1 MNNKID
7 LIIAFFMIFITGC
20 DFSPTSSSEQISDYE
35 VIEMIKNAEKIEI
48 SNDELPSQSQAT
60 IEQEYFEYEG
70 LANWKASDLGYM
82 VELSGRGQR
91 YGMFREAYFN
101 MDGRKLDPNDRDAE
115 DREYGD
121 DRLDEDYECFELVLP
136 VTYTMPDGST
146 ITVEDE
152 SGYGGLREWQ
162 GNNPDIEGEPT
173 IQYPVDVTFRD
184 ENGEVTITINSDE
197 EYRNAQI
204 EYCSSDRD

>member
-1 MNNKID
+1 
-7 LIIAFFMIFITGC
+7 
-20 DFSPTSSSEQISDYE
+20 
-35 VIEMIKNAEKIEI
+35 
-48 SNDELPSQSQAT
+48 
-60 IEQEYFEYEG
+60 
-70 LANWKASDLGYM
+70 
-82 VELSGRGQR
+82 
-91 YGMFREAYFN
+91 
-101 MDGRKLDPNDRDAE
+101 
-115 DREYGD
+115 
-121 DRLDEDYECFELVLP
+121 
-136 VTYTMPDGST
+136 MPDGST